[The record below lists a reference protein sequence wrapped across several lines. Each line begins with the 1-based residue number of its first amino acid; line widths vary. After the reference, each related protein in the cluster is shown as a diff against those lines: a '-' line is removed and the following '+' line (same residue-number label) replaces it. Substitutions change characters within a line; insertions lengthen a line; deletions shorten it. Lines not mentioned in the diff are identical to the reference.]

1 MSMIPWKKCIAYF
14 LAAIQAPQTSLGQ
27 RVEDL
32 MNEARADVAK
42 NWRKVHERERWFKE
56 IDKLV
61 QGEYR

>member
-1 MSMIPWKKCIAYF
+1 MIHLLWYF
-14 LAAIQAPQTSLGQ
+14 LEAIQAPQTALGQ

-42 NWRKVHERERWFKE
+42 NWRKVHERERWLKE
-56 IDKLV
+56 MDKLV